1 MELVYLWVEDYKN
14 IKKQGF
20 NFSPRFRC
28 EYDDEKNELNI
39 IDKDETGE
47 FYPKNFFGDNI
58 NITAIVGENGSGKT
72 SLINFINTSLNF
84 NNKNK
89 FLLLFLD
96 NNEKYYRSNLNS
108 FEKSLMI
115 LKKLNFKRSNYNPLK
130 NIIINTKSYNIEN
143 TLRFF
148 ISIFNEVEKNLF
160 FNPNTILI
168 QENQEKKLEIISELL
183 ENIREKEK
191 LEKELLKINIYI
203 LDVINKFFNNEN
215 YIDFLC
221 DEHEEKDEFYD
232 EIEEL
237 SLRSILE
244 KNNFYKDFLSYLLNL
259 IIALNNHSE
268 KPTNPFSK
276 YIQNKEV
283 SYLFRN
289 IQEVN
294 FIENFLHELNESKF
308 ISPEDYDEENVLA
321 KDKTFEEN
329 CNDYLNLEKNL
340 NEKVLLSKIRIYK
353 IQKFKELLCFDFF
366 DDRDVSF
373 NNFSEGE
380 KNLFLSNL
388 EIYFQF
394 LNGNKIILLDEIE
407 LSLHPQWQKYYIN
420 NLLKIFKF
428 NNVHLI
434 FVTHSPFLLSDIPK
448 ENVIFLEK
456 YNENDD
462 EVKKRVQRIGNC
474 KNVSK
479 KTNIETF
486 GANIHTLLSHG
497 FFMKDGLMGEFAKD
511 KIQSIIDYHEELL
524 KKELTKEENES
535 QRDIEKEI
543 YEKEHKTKFW
553 QIQSIIGDDYLKQI
567 IKNHLIEIEKIV
579 LGNDEA
585 KKEEVKRLKAQIELL
600 EK

>member
-1 MELVYLWVEDYKN
+1 MELVYLWVDKYKN
-14 IKKQGF
+14 IEKQGF

-28 EYDDEKNELNI
+28 EYDEDTKELNI
-39 IDKDETGE
+39 VDKEETGE

-58 NITAIVGENGSGKT
+58 NVTAIVGENGSGKT
-72 SLINFINTSLNF
+72 SLVNFINTSIINVKD
-84 NNKNK
+84 KNE

-96 NNEKYYRSNLNS
+96 NNEKYYRSNLNLS
-108 FEKSLMI
+108 TKSLMI
-115 LKKLNFKRSNYNPLK
+115 LKKLNFKISNYNPLK
-130 NIIINTKSYNIEN
+130 NIVINIKSYNIEN

-168 QENQEKKLEIISELL
+168 KENQEKKLEIISELL

-203 LDVINKFFNNEN
+203 LNVINKSFNNDD
-215 YIDFLC
+215 YINFLC
-221 DEHEEKDEFYD
+221 DEYEYRDEFYD
-232 EIEEL
+232 EIQKL
-237 SLRSILE
+237 TLRSILE

-259 IIALNNHSE
+259 LIALDNHSK
-268 KPTNPFSK
+268 KPTNPFTK

-283 SYLFRN
+283 NYLFRN
-289 IQEVN
+289 IEKTN
-294 FIENFLHELNESKF
+294 SIEDFLHELNKNEF
-308 ISPEDYDEENVLA
+308 ISPKNFDDKGKELTQ
-321 KDKTFEEN
+321 DKTFEKD
-329 CNDYLNLEKNL
+329 CSDYLDLEENFINK
-340 NEKVLLSKIRIYK
+340 KIELPKIKIER

-497 FFMKDGLMGEFAKD
+497 FFMKNGLMGEFAKE
-511 KIQSIIDYHEELL
+511 KINQVYNFIEQKDTNFIKTKEEAQNIINLIGEPML
-524 KKELTKEENES
+524 KKELQFLYDEKFEVDEIDKQIREYEEA
-535 QRDIEKEI
+535 IEK
-543 YEKEHKTKFW
+543 
-553 QIQSIIGDDYLKQI
+553 LKSKKK
-567 IKNHLIEIEKIV
+567 KN
-579 LGNDEA
+579 D
-585 KKEEVKRLKAQIELL
+585 
-600 EK
+600 

>member
-14 IKKQGF
+14 IHKQGF

-28 EYDDEKNELNI
+28 EYDEEKNELEI

-72 SLINFINTSLNF
+72 SLINFINTSLNVIA
-84 NNKNK
+84 KNK
-89 FLLLFLD
+89 FLLLFLN
-96 NNEKYYRSNLNS
+96 NNEKYYRTNLNLS
-108 FEKSLMI
+108 QKALMI
-115 LKKLNFKRSNYNPLK
+115 LRKLNFKRSNYVPLK

-168 QENQEKKLEIISELL
+168 KENQEKKLEIISKLL
-183 ENIREKEK
+183 ENIKEKEN

-203 LDVINKFFNNEN
+203 LDVINKSFNNN
-215 YIDFLC
+215 DYINFLC
-221 DEHEEKDEFYD
+221 DEYEYKNEFYD
-232 EIEEL
+232 EIQKL

-244 KNNFYKDFLSYLLNL
+244 KNNFYKEFLSYLLNL
-259 IIALNNHSE
+259 LIALNNHSE
-268 KPTNPFSK
+268 KPTNPFTK
-276 YIQNKEV
+276 YIRNIEV

-289 IQEVN
+289 IQKVN
-294 FIENFLHELNESKF
+294 SIVDFLHELNECKF
-308 ISPEDYDEENVLA
+308 ISPEDEDYYDEEIDL
-321 KDKTFEEN
+321 TFEKD
-329 CNDYLNLEKNL
+329 CSDYLDLEENFINK
-340 NEKVLLSKIRIYK
+340 KIELPK
-353 IQKFKELLCFDFF
+353 IKIKKIKKFKELLCFDFF

-456 YNENDD
+456 D
-462 EVKKRVQRIGNC
+462 EKTGNC
-474 KNVSK
+474 INV
-479 KTNIETF
+479 TNKVDINPF

-497 FFMKDGLMGEFAKD
+497 FFMKDGLMGEFAKN
-511 KIQSIIDYHEELL
+511 KISKILNFLNGKNKFIDTPINQIKPIIEIIGEDFLREKLL
-524 KKELTKEENES
+524 KMYNEKFGIKSKDDEIKELKA
-535 QRDIEKEI
+535 
-543 YEKEHKTKFW
+543 
-553 QIQSIIGDDYLKQI
+553 
-567 IKNHLIEIEKIV
+567 EIE
-579 LGNDEA
+579 
-585 KKEEVKRLKAQIELL
+585 RLKDAQNKI
-600 EK
+600 

>member
-1 MELVYLWVEDYKN
+1 M
-14 IKKQGF
+14 
-20 NFSPRFRC
+20 
-28 EYDDEKNELNI
+28 
-39 IDKDETGE
+39 
-47 FYPKNFFGDNI
+47 

>member
-1 MELVYLWVEDYKN
+1 MELVYLWVEKYKN
-14 IKKQGF
+14 IEKQGF
-20 NFSPRFRC
+20 NFLPRFRC
-28 EYDDEKNELNI
+28 HYDEKTEKLEI

-72 SLINFINTSLNF
+72 SLINFINTSLNVIT
-84 NNKNK
+84 KNK
-89 FLLLFLD
+89 FLLLFL
-96 NNEKYYRSNLNS
+96 NNNKKYYRTNLNLS
-108 FEKSLMI
+108 QKALMI
-115 LKKLNFKRSNYNPLK
+115 LKKLNFKRSNYVPLK

-168 QENQEKKLEIISELL
+168 KENQEKKLEIISELL

-203 LDVINKFFNNEN
+203 LDVINKSFNNN
-215 YIDFLC
+215 DYINFLC
-221 DEHEEKDEFYD
+221 DEYEYKNEFYD
-232 EIEEL
+232 EIQKL

-244 KNNFYKDFLSYLLNL
+244 KNNFYKEFLSYLLNL
-259 IIALNNHSE
+259 LIALNNHSE
-268 KPTNPFSK
+268 KPTNPFPK
-276 YIQNKEV
+276 YIRNIEV

-289 IQEVN
+289 IQKVN
-294 FIENFLHELNESKF
+294 SIVDFLHELNECKF
-308 ISPEDYDEENVLA
+308 ISPEDEDYYDEEIDL
-321 KDKTFEEN
+321 TFEKD
-329 CNDYLNLEKNL
+329 CSDYLDLEENFINK
-340 NEKVLLSKIRIYK
+340 KIELPK
-353 IQKFKELLCFDFF
+353 IKIKKIKKFKELLCFDFF
-366 DDRDVSF
+366 DDKDVSF

-456 YNENDD
+456 D
-462 EVKKRVQRIGNC
+462 EKTGNC
-474 KNVSK
+474 INV
-479 KTNIETF
+479 TNKVDINPF

-497 FFMKDGLMGEFAKD
+497 FFMKDGLMGEFAKN
-511 KIQSIIDYHEELL
+511 KISKILNFLNGKNKFIDTPINQIKPIIEIIGEDFLREKLL
-524 KKELTKEENES
+524 KMYNEKFGIKSKDDEIKELKA
-535 QRDIEKEI
+535 
-543 YEKEHKTKFW
+543 
-553 QIQSIIGDDYLKQI
+553 
-567 IKNHLIEIEKIV
+567 EIE
-579 LGNDEA
+579 
-585 KKEEVKRLKAQIELL
+585 RLKDAQNKI
-600 EK
+600 